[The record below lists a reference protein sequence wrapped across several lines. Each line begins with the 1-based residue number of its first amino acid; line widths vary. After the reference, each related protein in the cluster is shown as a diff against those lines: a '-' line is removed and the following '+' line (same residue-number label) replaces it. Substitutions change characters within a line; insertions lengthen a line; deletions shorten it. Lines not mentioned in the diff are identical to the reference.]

1 MVNDEVSFPVRSF
14 EILALSYFLYLAL
27 ASWLPPLSVGRR
39 VFVMLASAVAAVVV
53 WIIAHAAPAL
63 VRDWAPLGYIL
74 GGYFLSGYL
83 FAAPSLSTESWL
95 MSWDRRL
102 LGNPATRF
110 AGWPPAIVAG
120 LELIYMG
127 CFLLIP
133 AGLAILVVS
142 GHRSLVDW
150 YWMMVMGAEFAAFA
164 PLAFIQTRPPWALE
178 RKAELADP
186 AIHRLAAQMVQHLTI
201 RVNTF
206 PSGHAAGSL
215 AVGLALIGVLPWIGA
230 LLLVLAVAICLACIV
245 GRYHYIV
252 DVAAGAAVALALWLM
267 VTAAN

>member
-14 EILALSYFLYLAL
+14 EILALAYFLYLAL
-27 ASWLPPLSVGRR
+27 ASWLPPLSAGRR
-39 VFVMLASAVAAVVV
+39 TFVIVASLISAVVV
-53 WIIAHAAPAL
+53 WTIVRAAPLL

-83 FAAPSLSTESWL
+83 FAEPSLAIESWL

-102 LGNPATRF
+102 LGDPATRF
-110 AGWPPAIVAG
+110 AAWPRLIAAV

-133 AGLAILVVS
+133 AGLAILVLTD
-142 GHRSLVDW
+142 HRSLVNR
-150 YWMMVMGAEFAAFA
+150 YWMLVMGAEFAAFA
-164 PLAFIQTRPPWALE
+164 PLALIQTRPPWALE
-178 RKAELADP
+178 RKPELADP
-186 AIHRLAAQMVQHLTI
+186 AIHRLAAQMVQQFTI

-215 AVGLALIGVLPWIGA
+215 AVGLALAAVLPWTGA
-230 LLLVLAVAICLACIV
+230 LLLVLAVAICVACVV
-245 GRYHYIV
+245 GRYHYVV
-252 DVAAGAAVALALWLM
+252 DVAAGAAVALILWATLR
-267 VTAAN
+267 AAN